1 MTVAMSLKLSSAKS
15 VAARDDG
22 VVYVAH
28 DAGVARVDLR
38 SGIIANL
45 DAPRGF
51 DLQRFDTIRVHRNAL
66 IGLQTTPAG
75 LRRLVRLNLNTAGRV
90 VREGT
95 VIDPRVSETDG
106 RLSLTIAGDELYYLA
121 TEAAVAVPPPSSSPS
136 TLAEQFVV
144 RRLTLR

>member
-15 VAARDDG
+15 VAARDEA
-22 VVYVAH
+22 VIYVAH
-28 DAGVARVDLR
+28 DEGIARVDLR
-38 SGIIANL
+38 SGTIAAL

-51 DLQRFDTIRVHRNAL
+51 DLQRFDTIRAHRNAL

-75 LRRLVRLNLNTAGRV
+75 LRQLVRLNLNAAGRV
-90 VREGT
+90 VIEGT

-106 RLSLTIAGDELYYLA
+106 RLPLTITGDELYYLA
-121 TEAAVAVPPPSSSPS
+121 TEAPRAGPPPSASRS

-144 RRLTLR
+144 RRLMLR

>member
-1 MTVAMSLKLSSAKS
+1 
-15 VAARDDG
+15 
-22 VVYVAH
+22 
-28 DAGVARVDLR
+28 
-38 SGIIANL
+38 
-45 DAPRGF
+45 
-51 DLQRFDTIRVHRNAL
+51 VHRNAL

-75 LRRLVRLNLNTAGRV
+75 LRQLVRLNLNTTGRV

-106 RLSLTIAGDELYYLA
+106 RLSLTIDGDVLYYLA
-121 TEAAVAVPPPSSSPS
+121 TEATKAGPPPSSSPS

>member
-22 VVYVAH
+22 VIYVAH
-28 DAGVARVDLR
+28 DDGIARVDLR
-38 SGIIANL
+38 SGIIARL
-45 DAPRGF
+45 DAPKGF
-51 DLQRFDTIRVHRNAL
+51 DLQRFDMIRVHRNAL

-75 LRRLVRLNLNTAGRV
+75 LRQLVRLNLNTAGRV

-95 VIDPRVSETDG
+95 VIDPRVAG
-106 RLSLTIAGDELYYLA
+106 RMAAVSDHRGDELYYLA
-121 TEAAVAVPPPSSSPS
+121 TESAMAVAPPSPSPS
-136 TLAEQFVV
+136 PLAEQFVV